1 MIGMPSCWR
10 TSNAS
15 VGCLNPDHHP
25 FIGDYLMTISRYFRP
40 HVVAGAILL
49 LACTGVVAGGV
60 SMGEASQWQPS
71 RQLVLVTI
79 ADWNADHG
87 TLRTFTRGPHGW
99 VAAGVTAPVTIGSSG
114 AGWGI
119 GLNAPR
125 LDGPI
130 KHEGDSRNPAGVF
143 RIGQAFGYA
152 AHADTAMP
160 YRALSATDY
169 CVDVV
174 GSKDYNRIVDAN
186 VVGAAAV
193 KGSTEPMRRDIH
205 VNGDQRYRLG
215 FEIEQNWQS
224 KPGAGSCIFAH
235 LWASPTSPT
244 VGCTAMAPATM
255 QSLLAW
261 LQPKSHPIFV
271 LLPRAEYQGLRG
283 QWNLPEVAGLKDT
296 K

>member
-1 MIGMPSCWR
+1 
-10 TSNAS
+10 
-15 VGCLNPDHHP
+15 
-25 FIGDYLMTISRYFRP
+25 
-40 HVVAGAILL
+40 
-49 LACTGVVAGGV
+49 
-60 SMGEASQWQPS
+60 MGEASQWQSS

-99 VAAGVTAPVTIGSSG
+99 VAAGVSAPVTIGSSG

-119 GLNAPR
+119 GLNVPR
-125 LDGPI
+125 QDGPI
-130 KHEGDSRNPAGVF
+130 KHEGDNRNPAGVF

-152 AHADTAMP
+152 AHADTALP

-205 VNGDQRYRLG
+205 LNGDQHYRLG

-235 LWASPTSPT
+235 LWGSPTSTT

-261 LQPKSHPIFV
+261 LQPKSNPIFV
-271 LLPRAEYQGLRG
+271 LLPRDEYQRLRG
-283 QWNLPEVAGLKDT
+283 QWKLPEVADLQEAK
-296 K
+296 